1 MIRLKY
7 FPTQDYSFLLDEN
20 HYVYDHIE
28 TEDSLH
34 IYIKSK
40 EHSCA
45 CPVCGKMS
53 STPHATYKRKFQDTP
68 IHCKQTFSMQMCI
81 NMTVKIR
88 SVTVKFLWKTSLL
101 QNLHKCARMH

>member
-7 FPTQDYSFLLDEN
+7 FPSQDYSFLLDEN

-53 STPHATYKRKFQDTP
+53 STPHLSTVNRPFY
-68 IHCKQTFSMQMCI
+68 MQMCI
-81 NMTVKIR
+81 NMTVKIQ

-101 QNLHKCARMH
+101 QNLPKCARMH